1 MKHTR
6 TDAYRHI
13 IKDVIKSF
21 IFLKKKNKR
30 KQKQKSNKKTINDL
44 YKWYFFFYESSGRV
58 GSISLNIFNNGEF

>member
-21 IFLKKKNKR
+21 IFLKKK
-30 KQKQKSNKKTINDL
+30 KQKKTKTEI
-44 YKWYFFFYESSGRV
+44 K
-58 GSISLNIFNNGEF
+58 